1 MPQFVSLDGT
11 PASKFCF
18 GTMQFGGGSNELES
32 AACFNACRELGIN
45 FFDSAWAYTG
55 GKSEEI
61 LGRLIAKERE
71 QLIITSKGGHGGGT
85 GRANL
90 QSQLDDSL
98 RRLNTDYLDIY
109 FLHRIDTET
118 PLEQVFETV
127 AGFLGSGKIK
137 MLGVSNYAAWQ
148 VMKAQAIAQN
158 FGIRIDVIQPMY
170 NLVKR
175 QAEVELLPMCA
186 SENIAVT
193 PYSPLG
199 GGILTGKYD
208 STTASGRLTQNE
220 EYNARYS
227 PKWMYQTASDLSIL
241 AAKLGVS
248 PIILAVLW
256 VQANPTITAPIISG
270 RTTKQLAPSLAAM
283 GTELSEELYQ
293 EVSQLSPKP
302 APATDR
308 LEEA

>member
-1 MPQFVSLDGT
+1 MPHFTSADGT

-18 GTMQFGGGSNELES
+18 GTMQFGGSSSATES
-32 AACFNACRELGIN
+32 AACYNASREAGIN

-61 LGRLIAKERE
+61 LGQLAAKERE
-71 QLIITSKGGHGGGT
+71 KLIITSKGGHGGGT

-90 QSQLDDSL
+90 QGQLDDSL

-109 FLHRIDTET
+109 FLHRIDTDT
-118 PLEQVFETV
+118 PLQEVFETV
-127 AGFLGSGKIK
+127 AGFLESGKIK

-148 VMKAQAIAQN
+148 VMKAQCIAQSL
-158 FGIRIDVIQPMY
+158 GIRIDVIQPMY

-199 GGILTGKYD
+199 GGLLTGKYNS
-208 STTASGRLTQNE
+208 STVSGRLTENE
-220 EYNARYS
+220 EYTARYS
-227 PKWMYQTASDLSIL
+227 PKWMYRTAHDLSTL
-241 AAKLGVS
+241 AANLGVS
-248 PIILAVLW
+248 PITLAVQW
-256 VQANPTITAPIISG
+256 VQVNPTVTAPIISG
-270 RTTKQLAPSLAAM
+270 RTTTQLAPSLAAINNDLPVDIY
-283 GTELSEELYQ
+283 EQ
-293 EVSQLSPKP
+293 ISQLSPKP

>member
-1 MPQFVSLDGT
+1 MPQLESINGT
-11 PASKFCF
+11 PASRFCF
-18 GTMQFGGGSNELES
+18 GTMQFGGGSDETES
-32 AACFNACRELGIN
+32 AACFNACRETGIN

-55 GKSEEI
+55 GESEKI
-61 LGRLIAKERE
+61 LGRLAARERE

-90 QSQLDDSL
+90 HNQLDDSL

-118 PLEQVFETV
+118 PLEQVMETV
-127 AGFLGSGKIK
+127 AGFLESGKIK
-137 MLGVSNYAAWQ
+137 RLGVSNYAAWQ
-148 VMKAQAIAQN
+148 IMKAQCIAQTL
-158 FGIRIDVIQPMY
+158 GIRIDVIQPMY

-175 QAEVELLPMCA
+175 QAEVELLPMCV

-199 GGILTGKYD
+199 GGLLTGKYSSD
-208 STTASGRLTQNE
+208 NSSGRLIQNE
-220 EYNARYS
+220 EYTARYS
-227 PKWMYQTASDLSIL
+227 PKWMYRTARDLSIL
-241 AAKLGVS
+241 AAKLNAS
-248 PIILAVLW
+248 PITLAVQW
-256 VQANPTITAPIISG
+256 VQANPAITAPIISG
-270 RTTKQLAPSLAAM
+270 RTPKQLAPSLDAM
-283 GTELSEELYQ
+283 NNELPTELYREISR
-293 EVSQLSPKP
+293 LSPKP

>member
-1 MPQFVSLDGT
+1 MPKLVSLDET
-11 PASKFCF
+11 AASRFCF
-18 GTMQFGGGSNELES
+18 GTMQFGGGSSELES

-45 FFDSAWAYTG
+45 FFDCAWAYAG

-61 LGRLIAKERE
+61 LGRLIAKERA

-109 FLHRIDTET
+109 FLHRIDAET

-127 AGFLGSGKIK
+127 AGFLESGKIK
-137 MLGVSNYAAWQ
+137 MLGVSNYSAWQ
-148 VMKAQAIAQN
+148 VMKAQCIAQS

-175 QAEVELLPMCA
+175 QAEVELLPMCT

-199 GGILTGKYD
+199 GGILTGKYGN
-208 STTASGRLTQNE
+208 TTASGRLTQND
-220 EYNARYS
+220 EYIARYS
-227 PKWMYQTASDLSIL
+227 PKWMYHTAQYLSAL
-241 AAKLGVS
+241 ATKLNVS
-248 PIILAVLW
+248 PVTLAVQW
-256 VQANPTITAPIISG
+256 VQANPAITAPIISG
-270 RTTKQLAPSLAAM
+270 RTTEQLAPSLAAM
-283 GTELSEELYQ
+283 GTELSAELYQ
-293 EVSQLSPKP
+293 EISQLSPKP